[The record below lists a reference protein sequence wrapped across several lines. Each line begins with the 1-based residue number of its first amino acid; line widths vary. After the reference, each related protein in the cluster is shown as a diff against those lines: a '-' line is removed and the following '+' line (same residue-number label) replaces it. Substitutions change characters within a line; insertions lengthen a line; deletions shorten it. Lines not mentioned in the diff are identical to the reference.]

1 MDPLML
7 LLRLLHVLAGVLWT
21 GSAALLAFFLF
32 PAVRAAGPAGGAV
45 MGQLMNVRKLPAF
58 LSAAGGLTLV
68 SGIGMMWRLGA
79 LTQGAWFRASS
90 THTFMLGALLALLG
104 GIYGSTVSKNT
115 AERIAAVPVVAVVSS
130 PLERCR
136 QTARAILD
144 RQPGRQPGRQPDRQS
159 GASDL
164 LIERAITEADYGQ
177 WQGRKLA
184 DLAKEPLW
192 RTVQANPSAVVFPG
206 GESMQTMQSRA
217 VAAIRRMDAQIE
229 AEHGAAAVWVAVS
242 HGDII
247 KSVLADALGMHLDL
261 FQRISVG
268 PASVSI
274 VRYGEARPDVVAT
287 NTESGDLSWLARAAA
302 PSADAVVGGGAGHE
316 ESSPSSTERPDPTTP

>member
-1 MDPLML
+1 MATVL
-7 LLRLLHVLAGVLWT
+7 LVRHGRTTANATGVLAGRTAGVRLD
-21 GSAALLAFFLF
+21 
-32 PAVRAAGPAGGAV
+32 AVGR
-45 MGQLMNVRKLPAF
+45 
-58 LSAAGGLTLV
+58 
-68 SGIGMMWRLGA
+68 
-79 LTQGAWFRASS
+79 TQAER
-90 THTFMLGALLALLG
+90 
-104 GIYGSTVSKNT
+104 T

-144 RQPGRQPGRQPDRQS
+144 RQTDRQT
-159 GASDL
+159 GAPAS

-217 VAAIRRMDAQIE
+217 VAAVRRIDAEVE
-229 AEHGAAAVWVAVS
+229 AEHGPGAVWVAVS

-247 KSVLADALGMHLDL
+247 KSVLADAFGMHLDL
-261 FQRISVG
+261 FQRIGVG
-268 PASVSI
+268 PASVSV
-274 VRYGEARPDVVAT
+274 VRYGEHRPEVVAT
-287 NTESGDLSWLARAAA
+287 NTESGDLSWLRTAPA
-302 PSADAVVGGGAGHE
+302 PSGDAAVGGGAGNPLPDAH
-316 ESSPSSTERPDPTTP
+316 TGTGRPAPDAPVGPAGP